1 MNSTLKNIR
10 RLNEL
15 RDRLRNALHNTAT
28 LPALREDVINILS
41 DLGSGLRTLDPVVD
55 ECAITERSPVH
66 DDTPRRDTEPDSA
79 PAVSVDGQ
87 TDWLALGGRS

>member
-1 MNSTLKNIR
+1 MTTLKNIR

-15 RDRLRNALHNTAT
+15 RDRLRNALHGTTT
-28 LPALREDVINILS
+28 LPALREDVVNILA

-55 ECAITERSPVH
+55 DCAITERSPLNADV
-66 DDTPRRDTEPDSA
+66 PRHDTEPDSA
-79 PAVSVDGQ
+79 PPVSVEGQ